1 VRRWLVIGA
10 ALAAGIA
17 LVVTAALVT
26 LPVILDTPAMRLRI
40 ASAAGHA
47 LGRPVTFASVSVTV
61 VPRPALRLKAV
72 EVGEDPAF
80 AATPFLTL
88 DQLDVRLRLGPLL
101 RGHVVLDSIVLQQ
114 PHITVLQQAD
124 GRVSVASLG
133 GTSKALPPVAASP
146 AGSIGMPVTLR
157 GTRVQISDG
166 VVLYF
171 GASADGSTSH
181 YWIENLDVTVTGG
194 TPVQFEGTGR
204 LQPGNLA
211 LQITEGTVALNGAA
225 SLGEAPLRARLAL
238 DTADVT
244 DFLPGIFGAAPG
256 IDAEAKG
263 TLALAG
269 TVAAPAASG
278 DLAFSE
284 VLYTRTNP
292 RCPEPQRRSLRFPTL
307 TVDAVWQGGQII
319 GRSAT
324 AQFGDGTITANLV
337 IRLDE
342 PFRIELEDLALTEL
356 PLEAVLVDFLCTG
369 YAVTGPL
376 DLNGALSFGSAGLVS
391 FGDVRIGPG
400 KVVGEQALASLATMV
415 RVGGAVSALLSA
427 DLPWSLFSSP
437 LDFDV
442 LTGSYQIGSGVLTV
456 RDLLY
461 ASSAMRISGGGTYA
475 LDSGRVKFDLVVNHG
490 RGQAY
495 VTVTGTADAPAIHVT
510 PSTILR
516 DVHPWKIGQGLRDL
530 FNRLR

>member
-1 VRRWLVIGA
+1 MVA
-10 ALAAGIA
+10 
-17 LVVTAALVT
+17 AALVA
-26 LPVILDTPAMRLRI
+26 LPLVLNTPAMRLRI

-61 VPRPALRLKAV
+61 VPRPALRLEAV
-72 EVGEDPAF
+72 EVAEDPAF

-114 PHITVLQQAD
+114 PHITVIQHAD
-124 GRVSVASLG
+124 GRVSVSSLG
-133 GTSKALPPVAASP
+133 GTPRARPPVTASP
-146 AGSIGMPVTLR
+146 AGGVDMPVTLL
-157 GTRVQISDG
+157 GTRVEIQDG

-171 GASADGSTSH
+171 GAGADGSTSH
-181 YWIENLDVTVTGG
+181 YWIENLEATIVGG
-194 TPVQFEGTGR
+194 VPLQFEGTGR

-211 LQITEGTVALNGAA
+211 IKITDGTVALNGVA
-225 SLGEAPLRARLAL
+225 SLGEAPLRAHLTL
-238 DTADVT
+238 DTAAVT
-244 DFLPGIFGAAPG
+244 DLLTAVLGPAPA
-256 IDAEAKG
+256 IDAQAKG

-269 TVAAPAASG
+269 TVGAPAVSG

-284 VLYTRTNP
+284 VVLTRTNP
-292 RCPEPQRRSLRFPTL
+292 HCPEPQQRSLWFPVL
-307 TVDAVWQGGQII
+307 TFDAAWEGGQVV

-324 AQFGDGTITANLV
+324 AQFGEGMITGNLV
-337 IRLDE
+337 MRLDE
-342 PFRIELEDLALTEL
+342 PFRIELEDLAITTL
-356 PLEAVLVDFLCTG
+356 PLEAVLVDFLCAG

-376 DLNGALSFGSAGLVS
+376 DLNGALSFGAEGLVS

-437 LDFDV
+437 LDFDS
-442 LTGSYQIGSGVLTV
+442 LTGSYDIRDGVLTI

-461 ASSAMRISGGGTYA
+461 VSSAMRISGGGTYA
-475 LDSGRVKFDLVVNHG
+475 LDSGQVKFDLIVNHG

-495 VTVTGTADAPAIHVT
+495 VTVSGTADAPAIGVT

-516 DVHPWKIGQGLRDL
+516 EVHPSQMGQGLQDL